1 VTDNLLQRL
10 AAQWRITVIAIA
22 MPSPDYTVPWAR
34 IVPAQLFQDWMGR
47 LVLRG
52 VCQDDPPD
60 ITVAFMDPWVYE
72 MFREGA
78 PRDIPMVGY
87 LPVDGY
93 NMKAAPALASLRH
106 AIFLSPFALREA
118 RAGGYAGSASIIG
131 HGVDLALYHP
141 MDRVACREVLGLPQE
156 AVILGQVGQ
165 NQPRKRW
172 DLAFQAFA
180 LLCEQWAMSGD
191 RRPLLLYCH
200 CLERDVGWDLPQLA
214 SWYGIRE
221 AVRFPSHVACA
232 PGGAPAFATDH
243 GSTMLTGTVQGPLYP
258 ERVMPFVYNALDVQ
272 FSTSWGEGFG
282 LTTLEGMA
290 CGIPQVIP
298 LHTALASWARTGA
311 FGVEATERVV
321 SPGGQ
326 NLVGA
331 VPRPDAIADACF
343 ALLAD
348 PEMQARYQRK
358 ALALA
363 QQPYFSWDSCAAQMH
378 GLLAAEVVQHAP
390 A

>member
-1 VTDNLLQRL
+1 
-10 AAQWRITVIAIA
+10 
-22 MPSPDYTVPWAR
+22 
-34 IVPAQLFQDWMGR
+34 
-47 LVLRG
+47 
-52 VCQDDPPD
+52 
-60 ITVAFMDPWVYE
+60 
-72 MFREGA
+72 
-78 PRDIPMVGY
+78 MVGY

-165 NQPRKRW
+165 NQQRKRW

-180 LLCEQWAMSGD
+180 LLRKQWTTSGD

-214 SWYGIRE
+214 SWLGIRE
-221 AVRFPSHVACA
+221 AVRFPSHIACA
-232 PGGAPAFATDH
+232 PADGVAR
-243 GSTMLTGTVQGPLYP
+243 GPLYP
-258 ERVMPFVYNALDVQ
+258 ERLMPFVYNALDVQ

-290 CGIPQVIP
+290 CGIPQAIP

-326 NLVGA
+326 NLVGY